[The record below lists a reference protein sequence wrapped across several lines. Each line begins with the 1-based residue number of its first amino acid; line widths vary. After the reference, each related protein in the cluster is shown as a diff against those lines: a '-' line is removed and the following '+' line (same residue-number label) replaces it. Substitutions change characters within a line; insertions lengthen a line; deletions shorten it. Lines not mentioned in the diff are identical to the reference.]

1 MTAPR
6 LHWIGRSVGVRCTP
20 HIVYL
25 TLAVDGVIAE
35 APVERVVVGAQY
47 EPSEELLSTLNEIKR
62 AL

>member
-1 MTAPR
+1 M
-6 LHWIGRSVGVRCTP
+6 
-20 HIVYL
+20 YL